1 MADEPKDKVVVA
13 SADFKVDDLTSA
25 FNDAVETQKAG
36 QDDDLTEALNKLKD
50 IVDTAL
56 KVEPEAGQKEK
67 EVDPF
72 QKVNDKYAPKKDE
85 E

>member
-1 MADEPKDKVVVA
+1 
-13 SADFKVDDLTSA
+13 
-25 FNDAVETQKAG
+25 
-36 QDDDLTEALNKLKD
+36 LTEALNKLKD

-56 KVEPEAGQKEK
+56 EVKPEAEPK

-85 E
+85 G

>member
-25 FNDAVETQKAG
+25 FNDAVEAQKAG

-50 IVDTAL
+50 VVDTAL
-56 KVEPEAGQKEK
+56 EAKSEA
-67 EVDPF
+67 DPF
-72 QKVNDKYAPKKDE
+72 QKINDKYAPKKDE